1 MRIYIS
7 GPITGVE
14 NYRESFRKAKEA
26 LCERG
31 YTNVINPAEL
41 CQVLPTD
48 RTTYHEYMQ
57 ICIDLINLADVVVM
71 LPGWE
76 VSSGCNYE
84 ARYAKGAEKPVEEF
98 GTFVGGEIDFE

>member
-14 NYRESFRKAKEA
+14 NYRENFRKAKEA

-41 CQVLPTD
+41 CQVLPAAH
-48 RTTYHEYMQ
+48 TTYHEYMQ
-57 ICIDLINLADVVVM
+57 ICIHLINLADVI
-71 LPGWE
+71 
-76 VSSGCNYE
+76 
-84 ARYAKGAEKPVEEF
+84 EKPVEKLK
-98 GTFVGGEIDFE
+98 TFADDRKMIDFE